1 MGTDT
6 TKLVEVDSTAAVVVV
21 ATVEVATAVVA
32 MAEATVIN
40 KMTDVKV
47 ATIESQRIITV
58 SHITPPQAS
67 TRIKV
72 QVYQ

>member
-6 TKLVEVDSTAAVVVV
+6 TKLVEVDSTAAVVV
-21 ATVEVATAVVA
+21 ATVEAATVEVA

-58 SHITPPQAS
+58 SHITPPQAN